1 MAVREATEF
10 CAAHSKKPCYT
21 VMIDDDAVQ

>member
-1 MAVREATEF
+1 MAVRQATEF
-10 CAAHSKKPCYT
+10 CAAHSKKPCYA